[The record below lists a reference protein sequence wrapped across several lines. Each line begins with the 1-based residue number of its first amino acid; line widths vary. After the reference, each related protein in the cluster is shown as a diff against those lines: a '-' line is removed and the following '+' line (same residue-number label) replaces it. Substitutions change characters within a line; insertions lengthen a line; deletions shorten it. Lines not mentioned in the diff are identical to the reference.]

1 MKGPFSALAGHG
13 HEQVVYGADE
23 VTGLRCIIA
32 VHSTTLGPAV
42 GGTRYHPYATEADAL
57 VDVLRLSEAMTY
69 KAAVS
74 GLDCG
79 GGKAV
84 IWGDPS
90 VDKTEPLL
98 RAYGRMIDSLGGRY
112 VTACDVGTYPD
123 DMATISRETRWV
135 VGSVPEEGGSGD
147 SGVTTALGTYVGIR
161 ACASHVWGSAELA
174 GRHVAIQGI
183 GKVGRRLAGRLADDG
198 ARLTVADPNEEA
210 TAWCAE
216 HLGAEVV
223 GTDKI
228 HAVDAD
234 VFSPNALGA
243 AVSDATLPELSCR
256 IIAGAANNQLSHD
269 ALAPELDAAG
279 ILYAPDFVINA
290 GGLIQVTDELRPG
303 GFSEA
308 RAHRAA
314 RGIGDRLAEV
324 LAVARQERLPTID
337 AALRVAER
345 RISALQNVSRIRR
358 PAR

>member
-13 HEQVVYGADE
+13 HEQVLYGSDE
-23 VTGLRCIIA
+23 ASGLRCIIA
-32 VHSTTLGPAV
+32 LHSTTLGPAI
-42 GGTRYHPYATEADAL
+42 GGTRYHPYETEADAL
-57 VDVLRLSEAMTY
+57 ADVLRLSEAMTY
-69 KAAVS
+69 KAAVT

-84 IWGDPS
+84 IWGDPTTE
-90 VDKTEPLL
+90 KTEPLL

-123 DMATISRETRWV
+123 DMATINRETKWV

-161 ACASHVWGSAELA
+161 ACAMHVWGSDDLA
-174 GRHVAIQGI
+174 GRHIAIQGV
-183 GKVGRRLAGRLADDG
+183 GKVGRRLAQHLADDG
-198 ARLTVADPNEEA
+198 ARLTVADRDEEA
-210 TAWCAE
+210 AAWCAE
-216 HLGAEVV
+216 HLGADVV

-228 HAVDAD
+228 HAVDCD
-234 VFSPNALGA
+234 VFSPNAMGS
-243 AVSDATLPELSCR
+243 AVSESTLPELACR
-256 IIAGAANNQLSHD
+256 VVAGAANNQLADD
-269 ALAPELDAAG
+269 ALGPELDAAG

-314 RGIGDRLAEV
+314 RGIGDRLTEV
-324 LAVARQERLPTID
+324 LRVARHEHRPTID

-345 RISALQNVSRIRR
+345 RIEALQKVNRIRPPVR
-358 PAR
+358 